1 MVKGE
6 RKSYGAKGELLY
18 TEKIPKSLRPRKVL
32 SGKKWSYIEN
42 LGRISEVVLVV
53 FLLFLVTSTDLS
65 VMANVLNLMAGL
77 VALVL
82 MFYATEVLSPRGRRM
97 SVPIRIY
104 SKGLEVHTS
113 ALEELRGYPS
123 FIPQEMISKLMVTTI
138 AVPHEG
144 QSIVMPTTLK
154 LALSNG
160 KVLNLGRRNYYE
172 LENMIK
178 LMKDKYGVHE

>member
-1 MVKGE
+1 MAKGE
-6 RKSYGAKGELLY
+6 RKSDGPKGELLY

-32 SGKKWSYIEN
+32 AGKRWSYLEN
-42 LGRISEVVLVV
+42 LGRICEIALAV
-53 FLLFLVTSTDLS
+53 FLIYLATSTDLS
-65 VMANVLNLMAGL
+65 KTANVVNIIAGL

-82 MFYATEVLSPRGRRM
+82 MIYATEVLSPRGRRM
-97 SVPIRIY
+97 SVPIKVY
-104 SKGLEVHTS
+104 SKGVEIHTS

-123 FIPQEMISKLMVTTI
+123 FVPRELITKLLVRRI
-138 AVPHEG
+138 EVPHEG
-144 QSIVMPTTLK
+144 KSIVMPTTLA

-178 LMKDKYGVHE
+178 LMKDKFGVPE

>member
-1 MVKGE
+1 MAKGE
-6 RKSYGAKGELLY
+6 RKVEGTKGELLY

-32 SGKKWSYIEN
+32 AGKRWSYLEN
-42 LGRISEVVLVV
+42 LGRITEVVLAA
-53 FLLFLVTSTDLS
+53 FLLVLATSTDLS
-65 VMANVLNLMAGL
+65 KTANLANLMAGV

-97 SVPIRIY
+97 SVPIKIY

-113 ALEELRGYPS
+113 ALEEMRGYPP
-123 FIPQEMISKLMVTTI
+123 FIPSGMISKLVVHRI

-144 QSIVMPTTLK
+144 QSIIMPTNLTLV
-154 LALSNG
+154 LSNG
-160 KVLNLGRRNYYE
+160 KDLNLGRRNYYE

-178 LMKDKYGVHE
+178 LMKEKFGVSE